1 MTTISLKVK
10 GEEGEV
16 KKVAHEIEAIGVFQ
30 LEKAMRTLKEIFD
43 VLQQDEQLLN
53 VVNDFLEESEGLTD
67 EQMVQKL
74 VSSFETLTVKLPEKA
89 FELLAVLS
97 DIDLETL
104 RAQKVLDVFDIFE
117 AVVEENDIEKLVKRA
132 KKSLGVAKKAFKFLK
147 KEKKETE
154 VEPSA

>member
-16 KKVAHEIEAIGVFQ
+16 KKVNHEIEAIGVFQ

-53 VVNDFLEESEGLTD
+53 VVNDFLEESEGMSD

-74 VSSFETLTVKLPEKA
+74 VSSFETLTVKLPGKA
-89 FELLAVLS
+89 VELLSVLS
-97 DIDLETL
+97 NIDLETL
-104 RAQKVLDVFDIFE
+104 REQKVLDVFDIFE
-117 AVVEENDIEKLVKRA
+117 AVVEENDVEKLVKRA

-147 KEKKETE
+147 KEKKEEET
-154 VEPSA
+154 SA